1 MKHIILTFL
10 LFLSISIDTKADTDT
25 DTLYLTV
32 EKAVEIAVANN
43 PDVRRVQLGSALL
56 DKQIQGA
63 KSNGLPQLNASAGY
77 SDNFTIASQLLPG
90 EIFGQEGQ
98 IPVQFGTRF
107 GVNAGLELSQVIYN
121 RSVKTNLKKL
131 NLARSNV
138 RLQSL
143 ATMED
148 LVYNVIQIYIQYQTT
163 VKTKDILMSNRDR
176 VDQLVGISQA
186 QYENGIIKKLDVDQI
201 KVNRNNLIT
210 EISNVDI
217 SLEQLTNYLRFYLSI
232 NQDQTIILTEEL
244 DNEVRYPLADELLLN
259 ENINYR
265 LLKNQKILAEYD
277 DEVIKAAKYPT
288 LSAYAQY
295 SYTGQANKLNFK
307 SDNYSGFRNGIW
319 GINASINI
327 FDGFATKRKLE
338 ENKIAR
344 EQMDLDLLQLENAIN
359 LEYNNAVTNIRQN
372 DILISNQLDNMDLA
386 NEVYEITKMSY
397 QEGVAPL
404 TELLNAETGL
414 KEAQSQY
421 LTALINFK
429 LAELEHVKSSG
440 QLAQLININQ

>member
-1 MKHIILTFL
+1 MKQLLLILSLICSF
-10 LFLSISIDTKADTDT
+10 SSASHAEA

-43 PDVRRVQLGSALL
+43 PDVRRAQLGSELL
-56 DKQIQGA
+56 DKQIEVA
-63 KSNGLPQLNASAGY
+63 KSGGLPQLNATAGY

-107 GVNAGLELSQVIYN
+107 GINAGLEASQVIYN
-121 RSVKTNLKKL
+121 RSIKTNLKKL
-131 NLARSNV
+131 DLAKSNV

-143 ATMED
+143 STMED

-163 VKTKDILMSNRDR
+163 AKNKEILISNRDR
-176 VDQLVGISQA
+176 VDQLVSISQA
-186 QYENGIIKKLDVDQI
+186 QFENGIIKKLDVDQI

-210 EISNVDI
+210 EISNLDI
-217 SLEQLTNYLRFYLSI
+217 SLEQLTNYLRFYLSL
-232 NQDQTIILTEEL
+232 NTDQAIVLTEEL
-244 DNEVRYPLADELLLN
+244 DNDVRFPLANELLLH

-265 LLKNQKILAEYD
+265 LLNNQKTLAQFD
-277 DEVIKAAKYPT
+277 DEVIKAGKYPT
-288 LSAYAQY
+288 LSAYANY

-307 SDNYSGFRNGIW
+307 SENYTGFRNGIW
-319 GINASINI
+319 GLTASINI

-344 EQMDLDLLQLENAIN
+344 AQMDLDLLQLENAIN

-386 NEVYEITKMSY
+386 KEVYDITKMSY

-429 LAELEHVKSSG
+429 LAELDHIKSSG